1 MESGDHALHFEPNFG
16 AKIKFSKSCNL
27 IGPKILKFFPE
38 NFFSKKVKKN
48 GSLISKTWTT
58 LTLTS
63 DYSFCLSLTFK
74 FLLVIRSDNFDF
86 THSWVQII
94 TERGF
99 EEEFSGESLK
109 EKLIAI
115 VEGVVAETNVDN
127 NELKLEAE
135 LESHDKSSLEISDT
149 PQQNFELSSH
159 DEQETLVGQPDDEIV
174 QLEETEI
181 EKSVEEKFSDILQN
195 FVDIE
200 TTESTSEGIFVS
212 IE

>member
-1 MESGDHALHFEPNFG
+1 M
-16 AKIKFSKSCNL
+16 
-27 IGPKILKFFPE
+27 
-38 NFFSKKVKKN
+38 
-48 GSLISKTWTT
+48 
-58 LTLTS
+58 
-63 DYSFCLSLTFK
+63 TFK
-74 FLLVIRSDNFDF
+74 FLLVIRSNNFDF